1 MRKKDSNF
9 FEEHI
14 EKMILAVVGLVCL
27 WLLITRV
34 VISPNRIEYSGRKLG
49 PGEIDLSIS
58 REAEL
63 LKNKLDSSPEP
74 LPPYKRRVDDF
85 VGLVNLPIG
94 DIDTSLSWP
103 LPIYSSIDF
112 FTDKRK
118 YHIPWIGE
126 VSDAALE
133 YIRAVA
139 YVPMVEIDR
148 ETRYDLMVS
157 GPNDIDFVTV
167 EAKFDIRG
175 LYERFNDNF
184 AGMGVEQ
191 EDWRDPCLAEP
202 VFASVQLQRQEL
214 NTDGSW
220 SEWQVVPR
228 TKIDPY
234 KKMFESIEEVGE
246 PPPGGIKVRLLQ
258 FDNAEVRMA
267 LLQPEAYKIASLKE
281 EWFPPSLHK
290 EYVEYKN
297 EIEME
302 KLRRA
307 KEAEREE
314 LEAEREKERKERE
327 DARDDRRSRT
337 SGSRSSRDQ
346 YSSRRDGMTGIGGR
360 YGGTSRM
367 GGDTRTGRGRDRSDR
382 RGETDVLTRREER
395 EERERERDLRLEEM
409 RLTSLRTTVDDL
421 YNKLD
426 GILIADKADLR
437 RLREPLVFWAHDDS
451 LEPGNTYRY
460 RIRLGVFNPVAGT
473 NQFQEED
480 KDFKNQIVL
489 WSDFSELEEIVKVPG
504 TLYFFPQ
511 DVQKAAKV
519 VTVQVSKYALGSW
532 YSKNFAVKPGEVI
545 GAVADVGPVEK
556 RVGAGGGGG
565 VGGAAPVSL
574 DMIDYGTGAVLVDVV
589 SVDDWSGGK
598 NMYARHYYNMLYSF
612 DGVGIEQIPVSPRF
626 WGEDLRNQLNEIRK
640 SQQEPR
646 EPWRGWNMKLTSIAL
661 APELEFRSGE
671 RREPRPDTRRERTRE
686 SRSYNR

>member
-1 MRKKDSNF
+1 MRKKGSNF
-9 FEEHI
+9 FEEHV

-94 DIDTSLSWP
+94 DIDTNLSWP

-112 FTDKRK
+112 NEKRK

-126 VSDAALE
+126 VSDVALE

-148 ETRYDLMVS
+148 EIRYDLMVS
-157 GPNDIDFVTV
+157 RPNDIDFVTV

-184 AGMGVEQ
+184 AGASVEQ

-202 VFASVQLQRQEL
+202 VFAAVQLQRQEL
-214 NTDGSW
+214 NADGSL
-220 SEWQVVPR
+220 SEWYVVPR
-228 TKIDPY
+228 TKIEPY
-234 KKMFESIEEVGE
+234 KKMFESIEEVE
-246 PPPGGIKVRLLQ
+246 ELPPGGMKVRLLQ

-267 LLQPEAYKIASLKE
+267 LLQPEAYKIASMKE
-281 EWFPPSLHK
+281 EWFPPLLHK

-297 EIEME
+297 EIEAE
-302 KLRRA
+302 KVRRA
-307 KEAEREE
+307 KEAERQE
-314 LEAEREKERKERE
+314 LEEEREKVRKERE
-327 DARDDRRSRT
+327 DARDDRRGRT
-337 SGSRSSRDQ
+337 SDSRSSRD
-346 YSSRRDGMTGIGGR
+346 SGRRDNITRSEGR
-360 YGGTSRM
+360 SGGTSRI
-367 GGDTRTGRGRDRSDR
+367 GGDTRTGRGRDRSSR
-382 RGETDVLTRREER
+382 RGETDVLSRREER
-395 EERERERDLRLEEM
+395 EEREREKELRLEEM
-409 RLTSLRTTVDDL
+409 RLTSLRTTIDDL
-421 YNKLD
+421 YKKLD
-426 GILIADKADLR
+426 GLLIIDKTDLR

-480 KDFKNQIVL
+480 KDLKNQIVL
-489 WSDFSELEEIVKVPG
+489 WSDFSEIEEIVKVPD

-511 DVQKAAKV
+511 DVKKAAKV

-545 GAVADVGPVEK
+545 GAVADVGLVER
-556 RVGAGGGGG
+556 RVVGVGGG
-565 VGGAAPVSL
+565 GGAAPVSL
-574 DMIDYGTGAVLVDVV
+574 DTIDYGTGAVLVDVV
-589 SVDDWSGGK
+589 SVDDWSGGR
-598 NMYARHYYNMLYSF
+598 NMYARHYYNMLYSL
-612 DGVGIEQIPVSPRF
+612 DGVGIEQIPVSPRY
-626 WGEDLRNQLNEIRK
+626 WEEDLRNQLNEIRK

-646 EPWRGWNMKLTSIAL
+646 EQLRGWNMKLSSMVL
-661 APELEFRSGE
+661 APELGYRSGE
-671 RREPRPDTRRERTRE
+671 RREPSPSRRRERPR
-686 SRSYNR
+686 

>member
-1 MRKKDSNF
+1 MRKKGSNF
-9 FEEHI
+9 FEEHV

-27 WLLITRV
+27 WLFVTHV

-49 PGEIDLSIS
+49 PGELDLSIS

-63 LKNKLDSSPEP
+63 LKNKLDSSPEL

-85 VGLVNLPIG
+85 VSLVNLPIG
-94 DIDTSLSWP
+94 DIDTSLGWP
-103 LPIYSSIDF
+103 LPIYSSID

-126 VSDAALE
+126 VSDATLE

-148 ETRYDLMVS
+148 QIRYDLTVS
-157 GPNDIDFVTV
+157 RPNDIDFVTV

-175 LYERFNDNF
+175 LYERFDDNF
-184 AGMGVEQ
+184 AGASVEQ
-191 EDWRDPCLAEP
+191 EEWRDPCLAEP

-214 NTDGSW
+214 NADGSW
-220 SEWQVVPR
+220 SEWYVVPR
-228 TKIDPY
+228 TKINPY
-234 KKMFESIEEVGE
+234 KKMFESIEEVE
-246 PPPGGIKVRLLQ
+246 ELPPGGMKVRLLQ

-267 LLQPEAYKIASLKE
+267 LLQPEAYKIASMKE
-281 EWFPPSLHK
+281 EWFPPLLHK
-290 EYVEYKN
+290 QYVEYKS
-297 EIEME
+297 EIKAE

-314 LEAEREKERKERE
+314 LEAEREKARKERE
-327 DARDDRRSRT
+327 NARDDRRGRT
-337 SGSRSSRDQ
+337 SGSRLSGDQ
-346 YSSRRDGMTGIGGR
+346 YGGRRDSITRSEGR
-360 YGGTSRM
+360 YGSTSRM
-367 GGDTRTGRGRDRSDR
+367 GGDTRTGRGRDSRGR

-395 EERERERDLRLEEM
+395 EERARERELRLEEM
-409 RLTSLRTTVDDL
+409 RLTSARTTIEVL
-421 YNKLD
+421 YKKLD
-426 GILIADKADLR
+426 EVLITDKMDLR

-451 LEPGNTYRY
+451 LEPGKTYRY

-480 KDFKNQIVL
+480 KDLKNQIVL
-489 WSDFSELEEIVKVPG
+489 WSDFSEIEGIVKVPG
-504 TLYFFPQ
+504 ALYFFPQ
-511 DVQKAAKV
+511 DVKEAAKV

-545 GAVADVGPVEK
+545 GAVADVGPVGK
-556 RVGAGGGGG
+556 RRGGSG
-565 VGGAAPVSL
+565 VAPVSF
-574 DMIDYGTGAVLVDVV
+574 DTIDYGTGAVLVDVV

-626 WGEDLRNQLNEIRK
+626 WKEDLRNQLNEIRK
-640 SQQEPR
+640 SQQEPE
-646 EPWRGWNMKLTSIAL
+646 EPWRGWNMKLTSMAL
-661 APELEFRSGE
+661 APELGYRSGE
-671 RREPRPDTRRERTRE
+671 RREPSPDRQRERRERPRE
-686 SRSYNR
+686 SRSYIR

>member
-14 EKMILAVVGLVCL
+14 EKIILAVVGLVCL

-63 LKNKLDSSPEP
+63 LKNKLDSGPEP
-74 LPPYKRRVDDF
+74 LPPYKRRLDDF

-94 DIDTSLSWP
+94 DIDTSLGWP

-112 FTDKRK
+112 NEKRK

-126 VSDAALE
+126 VSDATLE

-139 YVPMVEIDR
+139 YVPIVEIDR
-148 ETRYDLMVS
+148 QIRYDLTVS
-157 GPNDIDFVTV
+157 RPNDIDFVTV

-184 AGMGVEQ
+184 AGAGVEQ
-191 EDWRDPCLAEP
+191 EEWRDPCLAEP
-202 VFASVQLQRQEL
+202 VFAAVQLQRREL
-214 NTDGSW
+214 NADGSL
-220 SEWQVVPR
+220 SEWYVVPR

-234 KKMFESIEEVGE
+234 KKMFESIEEVE
-246 PPPGGIKVRLLQ
+246 ELPPGGMKVRLLQ

-267 LLQPEAYKIASLKE
+267 LLQPEAYKIATLKE
-281 EWFPPSLHK
+281 EWFPPLLHK
-290 EYVEYKN
+290 EYVEYKR

-314 LEAEREKERKERE
+314 REQEREKAREERE

-337 SGSRSSRDQ
+337 SGSRLSGGQ
-346 YSSRRDGMTGIGGR
+346 YGGRRDSITRSDGR

-367 GGDTRTGRGRDRSDR
+367 GQDTRTGRGRDRSGR

-395 EERERERDLRLEEM
+395 EEREREKELRLEEM
-409 RLTSLRTTVDDL
+409 RLTSARTTIDNL
-421 YNKLD
+421 YKKLD
-426 GILIADKADLR
+426 EVLIIDKTDLR

-451 LEPGNTYRY
+451 LEPGKTYRY

-480 KDFKNQIVL
+480 KDLKNQIVL
-489 WSDFSELEEIVKVPG
+489 WSDFSEIEEMVKIPG

-511 DVQKAAKV
+511 DVKEAAKV
-519 VTVQVSKYALGSW
+519 VTVQVSKYALGYW

-556 RVGAGGGGG
+556 IGG
-565 VGGAAPVSL
+565 VSSGSGGAASVSL
-574 DMIDYGTGAVLVDVV
+574 DAIDYGTGAVLVDVV

-612 DGVGIEQIPVSPRF
+612 DGVGIEQIPVSPRY

-646 EPWRGWNMKLTSIAL
+646 EQLRGWNMKLTSMAL
-661 APELEFRSGE
+661 APELEYRSGE
-671 RREPRPDTRRERTRE
+671 RREPSPDSRRERRERPRE
-686 SRSYNR
+686 SRSYSR

>member
-1 MRKKDSNF
+1 
-9 FEEHI
+9 
-14 EKMILAVVGLVCL
+14 MILAVVGLVCL
-27 WLLITRV
+27 WLFITRV

-94 DIDTSLSWP
+94 DIDTSLNWP
-103 LPIYSSIDF
+103 LPIYSSMDF

-118 YHIPWIGE
+118 YHIPSIGE
-126 VSDAALE
+126 VSDATLE

-148 ETRYDLMVS
+148 EIRYDLTVS
-157 GPNDIDFVTV
+157 RPNDIDFVTV

-184 AGMGVEQ
+184 AGASVEQ
-191 EDWRDPCLAEP
+191 EEWRDPCLAEP

-214 NTDGSW
+214 NADGSW
-220 SEWQVVPR
+220 SEWFVVPR

-234 KKMFESIEEVGE
+234 KKMFESIEEVE
-246 PPPGGIKVRLLQ
+246 ELPPGGMKVRLLQ
-258 FDNAEVRMA
+258 FDNAEVQMA

-290 EYVEYKN
+290 QYVEYKN

-302 KLRRA
+302 ELRRA
-307 KEAEREE
+307 KEAERQE
-314 LEAEREKERKERE
+314 LEAEREKAREKRE
-327 DARDDRRSRT
+327 DARGERGDRTT
-337 SGSRSSRDQ
+337 SGSRLSRDQ
-346 YSSRRDGMTGIGGR
+346 SGGRRDSITRSEGR

-367 GGDTRTGRGRDRSDR
+367 GGDTRVGRGRDSSGR
-382 RGETDVLTRREER
+382 RGETDVLTRKEER
-395 EERERERDLRLEEM
+395 EERARERELRLEEV
-409 RLTSLRTTVDDL
+409 RLTSARTTIDDL
-421 YNKLD
+421 YKKLD
-426 GILIADKADLR
+426 EVLIADKTGLR
-437 RLREPLVFWAHDDS
+437 RLREQLVFWAHDDS
-451 LEPGNTYRY
+451 LEPGKTYRY

-480 KDFKNQIVL
+480 KDLKNQIVL
-489 WSDFSELEEIVKVPG
+489 WSDFSEIEGIVKVPG

-511 DVQKAAKV
+511 GVKEAAKV

-556 RVGAGGGGG
+556 IRGGGRG
-565 VGGAAPVSL
+565 GGAAPVSL
-574 DMIDYGTGAVLVDVV
+574 DTIDYGTGAVLVDIV

-612 DGVGIEQIPVSPRF
+612 DGVGIEQIPVSQRF
-626 WGEDLRNQLNEIRK
+626 WEEDLRNQLNEIRK

-646 EPWRGWNMKLTSIAL
+646 EPWRAWDMKLTNMVL
-661 APELEFRSGE
+661 APELEYRPGE
-671 RREPRPDTRRERTRE
+671 RREPSPDRRRERPRE
-686 SRSYNR
+686 SRPNIR